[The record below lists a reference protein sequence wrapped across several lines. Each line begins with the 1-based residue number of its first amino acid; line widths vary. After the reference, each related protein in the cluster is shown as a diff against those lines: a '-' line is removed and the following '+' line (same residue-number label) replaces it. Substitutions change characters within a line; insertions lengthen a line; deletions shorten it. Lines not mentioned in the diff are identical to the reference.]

1 MPDEQNEING
11 IAKMRQPRWRTFD
24 AAWYVLRYP
33 EVNDWMQREG
43 IDDVEVFYHQ
53 LGQKYGHSPNRY
65 FDEVWYLSFYKD
77 VHKAVI
83 EGIYES
89 GFAHYCAGGHV
100 HNSGH
105 WLFDE
110 LEYRR
115 RYHELTQ
122 RALEEQGFA
131 NGYDHFL
138 EIGSERNYIGHRFFN
153 ADLCRQLSLRFPEYF
168 APGQSLFSSWL
179 VLPSSIANAGRV
191 SWYFDP
197 VWYLNSYPSVQ
208 KDIDEGRYSSALHH
222 YMTNG
227 RARSFDP
234 LEFFSEE
241 EYEGLYP
248 DLKAALDQGV
258 FRNGY
263 DHFVKFGANEGRSP
277 GKNLGMASYM
287 SRPQVRRDLQ
297 NKIFDTPFTHYVAG
311 RVTPDSQAALAG
323 VAEIDEV
330 QAKLVFERE
339 AEAQLPMLVRRR
351 LDFTYSGLPEISVIM
366 VLYNKIALT
375 MQALAS
381 LRANYAGAI
390 QVIIVDSGSH
400 DQSRQLSK
408 FVRGIKL
415 LRYRYN
421 IGYLEGCNA
430 GLAEVEAPFVLYL
443 NNDIR
448 LAPDAVRLSLKRIR
462 SEANIGAVGA
472 KIIRTNMHLQEAG
485 SVVWRDGSTYGYKR
499 DADPNLPEA
508 NFIRDVDYCSAAFIV
523 VRSSLLRRLAGYDPR
538 FRPAYFEDADLCVRI
553 IKAGFRIVYDPTV
566 VIEHLEFG
574 SSGASGSLALMQANL
589 KAFARAHT
597 DFLRNQQPA
606 HVGNAIQAR
615 ERRRDE
621 KRILFIE
628 DRLPLRRLGSGYVRS
643 NDVVREMATLGYH
656 VTVFP
661 MLPRDQSVLDIFGDF
676 PETVEL
682 LPDLHVADFAE
693 FIQERT
699 GYYDLLWV
707 GRTHNMVR
715 LLPILNETSRYLP
728 SGGAVLDTEVI
739 ATPRTLG
746 RLEVLDLPRAKQDFD
761 EMLQEELDAA
771 HFCQRIVTVTDN
783 DASLVRRAGYD
794 NVSVLGHEMRPKPT
808 PAGFE
813 ERRDILFLGA
823 LHDAGSPNHDSLE
836 WFVEE
841 VLPHLDDVLPADVK
855 FSIAG
860 FISPSVD
867 MSPFALHPRVD
878 IVGAVHDLG
887 PLFDRHRVFVAP
899 TRFAGGLPFKV
910 QEAASLGVPM
920 VVTSLLAS
928 QVGWENGKQLL
939 HAGIDDA
946 KSFADAIVRLYQ
958 DGELWTRL
966 RNEALSS
973 IREECSPA
981 KFRRDLDQI
990 IQTCIV

>member
-1 MPDEQNEING
+1 MSGENSIRE
-11 IAKMRQPRWRTFD
+11 ARQPSWRLFEAD
-24 AAWYVLRYP
+24 WYLLRYP
-33 EVNDWMQREG
+33 EAREWMAREG
-43 IDDVEVFYHQ
+43 IDDVEVFYKQ
-53 LGQKYGHSPNRY
+53 YGQRYGHSPNRY
-65 FDEVWYLSFYKD
+65 FDEVWYLEFYPD
-77 VHKAVI
+77 VRRAVI
-83 EGIYES
+83 EGSYES
-89 GFAHYCAGGHV
+89 GFAHYCAGGYV

-122 RALEEQGFA
+122 RALEEQGFS

-138 EIGSERNYIGHRFFN
+138 EVGAERNYVGHRFFN
-153 ADLCRQLSLRFPEYF
+153 SDLCRELALRFPEYF
-168 APGQSLFSSWL
+168 DVRLSLFASWL
-179 VLPSSIANAGRV
+179 VLPAEVADAGRV

-197 VWYLNSYPSVQ
+197 VWYLNHYPAVQ
-208 KDIDEGRYSSALHH
+208 KEIDDGRYGNALHH
-222 YMTNG
+222 YMTND
-227 RARSFDP
+227 RARQFDP

-241 EYEGLYP
+241 EYAQLYP
-248 DLKAALDQGV
+248 DLKAALEQGV

-263 DHFVKFGANEGRSP
+263 DHFVRFGANEGRSP
-277 GKNLGMASYM
+277 GKNLGMDSYM
-287 SRPQVRRDLQ
+287 SRPQVRRDLR
-297 NKIFDTPFTHYVAG
+297 NKLFDTPFTHYVAG

-330 QAKLVFERE
+330 QAKIVFERE

-400 DQSRQLSK
+400 DQSRQLLQ
-408 FVRGIKL
+408 FVRGVKL
-415 LRYRYN
+415 LRFRYN

-430 GLAEVEAPFVLYL
+430 GLEEVEAPFVLYL

-448 LAPDAVRLSLKRIR
+448 LAPDALKLSLKRIR

-523 VRSSLLRRLAGYDPR
+523 VRSSLLRRLSGYDPR

-553 IKAGFRIVYDPTV
+553 IKAGFRIVYDPTI

-574 SSGASGSLALMQANL
+574 SSGASGSLTLMQANL

-597 DFLRNQQPA
+597 DFLRNQHPP
-606 HVGNAIQAR
+606 HLRNAVHAR
-615 ERRRDE
+615 ERRGEE
-621 KRILFIE
+621 KRILFVE

-643 NDVVREMATLGYH
+643 NDVVREMAALGYH

-661 MLPRDQSVLDIFGDF
+661 MLPREQSVLDVFGDF

-682 LPDLHVADFAE
+682 LPDLHVADFAQ

-715 LLPILNETSRYLP
+715 LLPVLNEMSRYLP

-746 RLEVLDLPRAKQDFD
+746 RLEVLDLEPAEQSFD
-761 EMLQEELDAA
+761 EMLQEELDVA
-771 HFCQRIVTVTDN
+771 HFCQRIVTVTES
-783 DASLVRRAGYD
+783 DAGLVRRAGYE
-794 NVSVLGHEMRPKPT
+794 NVSVLGHEMKPKPT
-808 PAGFE
+808 PASFE
-813 ERRDILFLGA
+813 ERKDILFLGA
-823 LHDAGSPNHDSLE
+823 LHDPGSPNHDSLE

-841 VLPHLDDVLPADVK
+841 VLPHLDDVLPSDVK
-855 FSIAG
+855 FTIAG
-860 FISPSVD
+860 FISQSVD

-878 IVGAVHDLG
+878 IVGAVHDLE
-887 PLFDRHRVFVAP
+887 PLFNRHRIFVAP

-910 QEAASLGVPM
+910 QEAASLGIPM

-928 QVGWENGKQLL
+928 QVGWDNGKQVL
-939 HAGIDDA
+939 HAGINDA

-958 DGELWTRL
+958 DRELWGQL
-966 RNEALSS
+966 RNEALTA
-973 IREECSPA
+973 IREDCSPA

-990 IQTCIV
+990 IQACIV